1 MTLRYSVKDIERCGE
16 NKRKDRN
23 ALGKKLGQPS
33 RVKLAACS
41 PTKSKNGFQLLAQY
55 QRIESFYTMSKKK
68 SNAALGCLL
77 LVLIAAAFGAQ
88 LIRKNPLASIPII
101 AALLL
106 LGIVAAFLF
115 RSKRCELCGDILERK
130 SHVWTIEG
138 MKKVGRMIIA
148 RKKNEKFEI
157 ADMNNKTTRDK
168 SRKMQASN
176 DLDALFE

>member
-1 MTLRYSVKDIERCGE
+1 
-16 NKRKDRN
+16 
-23 ALGKKLGQPS
+23 
-33 RVKLAACS
+33 
-41 PTKSKNGFQLLAQY
+41 
-55 QRIESFYTMSKKK
+55 MSKKK

-115 RSKRCELCGDILERK
+115 RSKRCELCGNILERK

-138 MKKVGRMIIA
+138 MKKVVCPHCNQSLC
-148 RKKNEKFEI
+148 RKQS
-157 ADMNNKTTRDK
+157 AAATRRVK
-168 SRKMQASN
+168 
-176 DLDALFE
+176 